1 MTDEPDYPV
10 KKPRGFAAMDLERRT
25 EIARLGGKA
34 VDNVNRY
41 YSRNVAAASAAGRK
55 GAASRTANLLARA
68 KEKQEG
74 TDEQHQG

>member
-25 EIARLGGKA
+25 EIARRGGKA

-55 GAASRTANLLARA
+55 GAAARSANFLARA
-68 KEKQEG
+68 KGVAESG
-74 TDEQHQG
+74 TEQ

>member
-25 EIARLGGKA
+25 EIARRGGNSVA
-34 VDNVNRY
+34 NENRY

-55 GAASRTANLLARA
+55 GAAARSANYLARA
-68 KEKQEG
+68 KSVSESG
-74 TDEQHQG
+74 TEQ